1 MCCILHMVFVP
12 KVGLFRG
19 NMARFHQQMI
29 LQVYMENG
37 TVVCKSNQ
45 FHNYYYCI
53 IKGPRTIKQVLKP
66 TTMFS
71 VCCIVKTSFCH
82 YHFPSLC
89 HFHHDFHKEQAE
101 RSIQRR
107 TERTVSFDNLS
118 EKIYDL
124 TKKMDDFAS
133 KFDHVFS
140 ELQISKN
147 LLLRERIIDLE
158 QSSLDNA

>member
-1 MCCILHMVFVP
+1 MCCILHLVFVP

-29 LQVYMENG
+29 LQLYMENG

>member
-29 LQVYMENG
+29 LQLYMENG

>member
-29 LQVYMENG
+29 LQLYMEND

-82 YHFPSLC
+82 YYFPSLC

>member
-29 LQVYMENG
+29 LQLYMEND

-124 TKKMDDFAS
+124 TKKMDDFTS

>member
-1 MCCILHMVFVP
+1 MVFVP

-29 LQVYMENG
+29 LQLYMENG
-37 TVVCKSNQ
+37 TVVFKSNQ

>member
-1 MCCILHMVFVP
+1 MVFVP

-29 LQVYMENG
+29 LQLYMEND

>member
-29 LQVYMENG
+29 LQLYMKNG

>member
-29 LQVYMENG
+29 LQLYMENG

-140 ELQISKN
+140 
-147 LLLRERIIDLE
+147 
-158 QSSLDNA
+158 

>member
-29 LQVYMENG
+29 LQLYMENG

-71 VCCIVKTSFCH
+71 VCCIMKTSFCH

>member
-1 MCCILHMVFVP
+1 MVFVP

-29 LQVYMENG
+29 LQLYMEND

-124 TKKMDDFAS
+124 TKKMDDFTS

>member
-1 MCCILHMVFVP
+1 MVFVP

-29 LQVYMENG
+29 LQLYMENG

-53 IKGPRTIKQVLKP
+53 IKGPRTMKQVLKP

>member
-1 MCCILHMVFVP
+1 MVFVP

-29 LQVYMENG
+29 LQLYMENG

-66 TTMFS
+66 ATMFS
-71 VCCIVKTSFCH
+71 VCYIVKTSFCH

>member
-1 MCCILHMVFVP
+1 MVFVP

-29 LQVYMENG
+29 LQLYMENG

-124 TKKMDDFAS
+124 TKNMDDFAS

>member
-1 MCCILHMVFVP
+1 MVFVP

-29 LQVYMENG
+29 LQLYMENG

-101 RSIQRR
+101 RSIQRT

>member
-1 MCCILHMVFVP
+1 MCCILHVVFVP

-29 LQVYMENG
+29 LQLYMENG
-37 TVVCKSNQ
+37 TVVCKSKQ

-89 HFHHDFHKEQAE
+89 HFHHGFHKEQAE

-124 TKKMDDFAS
+124 AKKMDEFAS
-133 KFDHVFS
+133 KFNHVFS

-147 LLLRERIIDLE
+147 LLLGERIIDLE

>member
-1 MCCILHMVFVP
+1 MVFVP

-29 LQVYMENG
+29 LQLYMENG

>member
-29 LQVYMENG
+29 LQLYMEND

>member
-1 MCCILHMVFVP
+1 MVFVP

-29 LQVYMENG
+29 LQLYMENG

-124 TKKMDDFAS
+124 TKKMDDFTS

>member
-29 LQVYMENG
+29 LQLYMENG
-37 TVVCKSNQ
+37 TVVFKSNQ